1 MSRHRYETCT
11 SDAKPTICAKGNNTD
26 DRDPGRRRTER
37 DRLHER
43 GRINIRTSRENR
55 ASLVVIK
62 QYYFQEI

>member
-1 MSRHRYETCT
+1 MQSPPYVQ
-11 SDAKPTICAKGNNTD
+11 KGNNTD

-55 ASLVVIK
+55 ASLVAIK